1 MEINWQAPFQ
11 LAWELGLFLL
21 GSVLILLVVIMA
33 ILVTYG
39 LVKGFILAMKRARTP
54 KAPEAPSPNLKA
66 VKN

>member
-54 KAPEAPSPNLKA
+54 KGAEAPSPNLKA
-66 VKN
+66 VK

>member
-21 GSVLILLVVIMA
+21 GSVLILLVVILA

-39 LVKGFILAMKRARTP
+39 LVKGFVLAMKRARTP
-54 KAPEAPSPNLKA
+54 KGPEAPSSNLKA
-66 VKN
+66 VK